1 MRKFWIFAFN
11 VLYFGS
17 FAFVVP
23 FLVLHYQKL
32 QFSGLEIGILMGATP
47 LINLVSAPL
56 FTNLADSRG
65 WHRPILAICVLMAI
79 ILIAWFPLVTSFN
92 WILLLIV
99 VLYAFLAPIV
109 PLIDSATMYML
120 GDEKEMYGRVRLG
133 GTFGWAIC
141 ASIAGAVV
149 ENYSLKLAFW
159 SSAAMLT
166 ILFLVSW
173 KMVFQPVKRKVEGQA
188 SVFDLLSDSIWIRF
202 LLIAFLGG
210 VTLAVS
216 NNYFFLYLGE
226 IGAPESMMGIAL
238 SIGTVM
244 EVPALFFGNRLLA
257 KFTPYRLLLISLL
270 LMGLRLLLF
279 GFVSD
284 IWLVLLIQPL
294 GGLTFVV
301 MWLGGVAYAN
311 DNAPES
317 LSSTAQ
323 GLFSAM
329 IFGVGSAVGGILG
342 GLLLEQMPV
351 QIIYLYVGL
360 IVFIAPF
367 LIVALWRFVPGE
379 KLKNA

>member
-1 MRKFWIFAFN
+1 M
-11 VLYFGS
+11 
-17 FAFVVP
+17 
-23 FLVLHYQKL
+23 
-32 QFSGLEIGILMGATP
+32 
-47 LINLVSAPL
+47 
-56 FTNLADSRG
+56 
-65 WHRPILAICVLMAI
+65 
-79 ILIAWFPLVTSFN
+79 
-92 WILLLIV
+92 
-99 VLYAFLAPIV
+99 
-109 PLIDSATMYML
+109 
-120 GDEKEMYGRVRLG
+120 
-133 GTFGWAIC
+133 
-141 ASIAGAVV
+141 
-149 ENYSLKLAFW
+149 
-159 SSAAMLT
+159 
-166 ILFLVSW
+166 FLVSW

-188 SVFDLLSDSIWIRF
+188 SVFDLLGDSIWIRF

-257 KFTPYRLLLISLL
+257 RFTPYRLLLISLL

-284 IWLVLLIQPL
+284 VWLVLLIQPL

-367 LIVALWRFVPGE
+367 LIVALWHFIPEE